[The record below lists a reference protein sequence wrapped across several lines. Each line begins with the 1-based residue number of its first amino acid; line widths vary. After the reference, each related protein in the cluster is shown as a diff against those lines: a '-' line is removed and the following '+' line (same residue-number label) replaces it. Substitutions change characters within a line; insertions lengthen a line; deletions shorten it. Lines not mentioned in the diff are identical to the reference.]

1 MGCWA
6 PSTATVVSIST
17 RSPSAVGQRSCE
29 TEETMRERG
38 GRPMREQREASA
50 RAPRVGVR
58 SAPGHRP
65 PRRGGVSS
73 GALTGLD
80 GGGEQQGNG
89 AEAEEHRGSSSPT
102 QTSARQ
108 EHTVGD
114 QFSLDLCYGSSGFE
128 R

>member
-89 AEAEEHRGSSSPT
+89 AEAEEHRGSSVQHKLRRGKRPCH
-102 QTSARQ
+102 RP
-108 EHTVGD
+108 
-114 QFSLDLCYGSSGFE
+114 SGE
-128 R
+128 RDPDSIEV